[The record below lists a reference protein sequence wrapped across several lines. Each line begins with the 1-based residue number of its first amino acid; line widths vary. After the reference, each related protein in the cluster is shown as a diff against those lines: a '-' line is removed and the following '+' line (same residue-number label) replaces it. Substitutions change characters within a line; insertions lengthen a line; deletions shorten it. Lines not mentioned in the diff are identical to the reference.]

1 MCGRF
6 VQKAERKIITE
17 EFYVREFIDEVVTS
31 YNVAPGQNAGIII
44 NRGNN
49 VYVQYRWGLVPSW
62 AKDPQI
68 GNKMINARAETVA
81 QKPSFKSA
89 FRNRRCL
96 VPVDGFYEW
105 KRTGGYKIPYF
116 IHHRSKKPFS
126 LAGLWETWK
135 GPEGSPRSTFT
146 IITTD
151 ANAALHPIHE
161 RMPVVI
167 PAEKRLFWLDS
178 AADIQN
184 LETLLV
190 PFNSSELFFH
200 EVSRLVNSP
209 DNNSPQC
216 IVPVESDSANTFTW

>member
-17 EFYVREFIDEVVTS
+17 EFYVREFIDEVITS

-135 GPEGSPRSTFT
+135 DPEGSPVSTFT

-167 PAEKRLFWLDS
+167 PTEKRVFWLDS
-178 AADIQN
+178 AADIQS
-184 LETLLV
+184 LQILLV
-190 PFNSSELFFH
+190 PFNSSELLFH